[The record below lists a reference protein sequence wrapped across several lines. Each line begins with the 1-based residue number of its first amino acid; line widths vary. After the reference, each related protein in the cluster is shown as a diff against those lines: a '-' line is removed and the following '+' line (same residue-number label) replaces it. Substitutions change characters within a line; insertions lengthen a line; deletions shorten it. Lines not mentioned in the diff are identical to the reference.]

1 MSWFEIFG
9 IAAIP
14 TTIIG
19 TVIGAVINNRFKK
32 LFRNMDDKEVKN
44 SEHDFLFY
52 KGIIASIELS
62 LTQAKE
68 LQEKG
73 HVNGNTQQAYNYA
86 MDVKHDIEDF
96 YTRAGSQSLNK

>member
-1 MSWFEIFG
+1 MNWIEILG

-19 TVIGAVINNRFKK
+19 AVIKIMFDK
-32 LFRNMDDKEVKN
+32 LIKSMDDKEEKR
-44 SEHDFLFY
+44 SDRDFLMC
-52 KGIIASIELS
+52 KGVIAAIELGT
-62 LTQAKE
+62 TQAKE

-73 HVNGNTQQAYNYA
+73 HINGNTQQAYDYA
-86 MDVKHDIEDF
+86 MEVKHDIEDF